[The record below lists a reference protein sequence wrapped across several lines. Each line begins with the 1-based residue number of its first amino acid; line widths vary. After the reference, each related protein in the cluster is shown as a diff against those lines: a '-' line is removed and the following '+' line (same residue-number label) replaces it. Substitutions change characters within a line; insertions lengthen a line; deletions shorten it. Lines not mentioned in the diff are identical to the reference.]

1 MTLYLYRKDH
11 APTFT
16 IGRIYDGVEFLC
28 SSLEDPV
35 RELVDYNGDGDFDDP
50 CEGKIYGQTAIPA
63 GEYELKMKMSPTFKR
78 PMPYLQSVKGFTSV
92 MIHPLT
98 DATQTRGCI
107 GVGECRIKGRLINSR
122 AWSDILNK
130 RLTEA
135 EERGERN
142 FIKISDDWKGE

>member
-1 MTLYLYRKDH
+1 MTLYLFRKDH

-16 IGRIYDGVEFLC
+16 MGRIYDGVEFLC
-28 SSLEDPV
+28 STLEDPV
-35 RELVDYNGDGDFDDP
+35 RELIDLNDDGDFDDP
-50 CEGKIYGQTAIPA
+50 GEGKIYGQTAIPA

-78 PMPYLQSVKGFTSV
+78 PMPYLQNVKGFTSV

-98 DATQTRGCI
+98 DASQTRGCI
-107 GVGECRIKGRLINSR
+107 GVGECRVKGRLINSR
-122 AWSDILNK
+122 TWSDILNK

-142 FIKISDDWKGE
+142 FIKISDDWKRE

>member
-11 APTFT
+11 APLYTM
-16 IGRIYDGVEFLC
+16 GRIYDGVEFLC
-28 SSLEDPV
+28 STLEDPV
-35 RELVDYNGDGDFDDP
+35 RELIDLNDDGDFNDAG
-50 CEGKIYGQTAIPA
+50 EGKIYGQTAIPA
-63 GEYELKMKMSPTFKR
+63 DEYELKMKMSPTFKR
-78 PMPYLQSVKGFTSV
+78 PMPYLQNVKGFTSV

-98 DATQTRGCI
+98 DATKTRGCI

-142 FIKISDDWKGE
+142 FIRISED

>member
-1 MTLYLYRKDH
+1 MTLYLFRKDH

-50 CEGKIYGQTAIPA
+50 GEGKIYGQTAIPA

-78 PMPYLQSVKGFTSV
+78 PMPYLQNVKGFTSV

-98 DATQTRGCI
+98 DASQTRGCI
-107 GVGECRIKGRLINSR
+107 GVGECRVKGRLINSR
-122 AWSDILNK
+122 VWSDILNK

-142 FIKISDDWKGE
+142 FIKISDDWKRE

>member
-50 CEGKIYGQTAIPA
+50 GEGKIYGQTAIPA

-130 RLTEA
+130 RLTDA
-135 EERGERN
+135 EERGDRN
-142 FIKISDDWKGE
+142 FIRISED

>member
-1 MTLYLYRKDH
+1 M
-11 APTFT
+11 
-16 IGRIYDGVEFLC
+16 
-28 SSLEDPV
+28 
-35 RELVDYNGDGDFDDP
+35 RELIDLNDDGDFNDAG
-50 CEGKIYGQTAIPA
+50 EGKIYGQTAIPA

-78 PMPYLQSVKGFTSV
+78 PMPYLQNVKGFTSV

-98 DATQTRGCI
+98 DASQTRGCI
-107 GVGECRIKGRLINSR
+107 GVGECHVKGRLINSR

-142 FIKISDDWKGE
+142 FIRISED

>member
-1 MTLYLYRKDH
+1 MNLYLYRRVKE
-11 APTFT
+11 PTYT
-16 IGRIYDGVEFLC
+16 VGHIYDGIQRLC
-28 SSLEDPV
+28 NTLEDPV

-50 CEGKIYGQTAIPA
+50 GEGKIYGQTAIPA

-142 FIKISDDWKGE
+142 FIRISED

>member
-35 RELVDYNGDGDFDDP
+35 RELVDYNGDGDFNDTG
-50 CEGKIYGQTAIPA
+50 EGKIYGQTAIPA

-130 RLTEA
+130 RLTDA
-135 EERGERN
+135 EERGDRN
-142 FIKISDDWKGE
+142 FIRISED